1 MKLTDRIL
9 NKLADVLLTKII
21 KEDYEL
27 HVTIKAKKGEE
38 DETR

>member
-9 NKLADVLLTKII
+9 NKMADVFLTKIV

-27 HVTIKAKKGEE
+27 CITIKAKKGEE
-38 DETR
+38 DENC